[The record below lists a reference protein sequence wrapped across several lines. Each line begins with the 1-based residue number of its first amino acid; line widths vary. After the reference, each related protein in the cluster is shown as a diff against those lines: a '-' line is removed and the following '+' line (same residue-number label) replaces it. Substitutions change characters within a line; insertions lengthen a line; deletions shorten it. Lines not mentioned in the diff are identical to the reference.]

1 MENICNIG
9 GNSGQ
14 KQIGEFISGPRI
26 NIRHARAS
34 YRAHAPRFTASIFRR
49 VNVNFCASKWPRPP
63 IFDAHI

>member
-1 MENICNIG
+1 MQKVGILTNKKEYITQFLIENICRIG

-34 YRAHAPRFTASIFRR
+34 YRAHAHRDLLHRF
-49 VNVNFCASKWPRPP
+49 
-63 IFDAHI
+63 FDE